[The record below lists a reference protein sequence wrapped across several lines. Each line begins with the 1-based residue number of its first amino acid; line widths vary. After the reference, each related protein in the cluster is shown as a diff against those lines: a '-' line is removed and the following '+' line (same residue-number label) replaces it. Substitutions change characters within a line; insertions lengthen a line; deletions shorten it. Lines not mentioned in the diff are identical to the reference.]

1 MSPTTRSIRVAALA
15 TTGGALLAMGM
26 VLAAPATGAPTT
38 PQCFQA
44 QSNVAAQENNVQTAT
59 ASLSKHNLQLQFDA
73 NELAHDQAKVPTVP
87 AEIAADEAK
96 VAADQKL
103 VNSDQ
108 ASLRIAQ
115 ANLDTAISV
124 RDKACATTP
133 TTAPPTTVTVPPTTV
148 VPPPVG
154 TPAQFTTCAQAA
166 QWGYANIPT
175 TSRYYRLI
183 LDGDRD
189 GCACETNG
197 DDTRPVPPV
206 VLPPTM
212 IKHPPVVIPGPVVQG
227 PWTVIPGPTVQ
238 GSPNYVLG
246 PTVVVPNTS
255 SGIATG
261 DGSTPIN

>member
-154 TPAQFTTCAQAA
+154 IPAQFGNCAQAA
-166 QWGYANIPT
+166 RWGYANIPT

-189 GCACETNG
+189 GIACETNG

-206 VLPPTM
+206 VLPPTV
-212 IKHPPVVIPGPVVQG
+212 IKHPPVVIPGSTVQAPPV
-227 PWTVIPGPTVQ
+227 VIPGQVIQQPPTYIPGGTIQVPS
-238 GSPNYVLG
+238 GSVN
-246 PTVVVPNTS
+246 
-255 SGIATG
+255 TG
-261 DGSTPIN
+261 DGSLAAGR